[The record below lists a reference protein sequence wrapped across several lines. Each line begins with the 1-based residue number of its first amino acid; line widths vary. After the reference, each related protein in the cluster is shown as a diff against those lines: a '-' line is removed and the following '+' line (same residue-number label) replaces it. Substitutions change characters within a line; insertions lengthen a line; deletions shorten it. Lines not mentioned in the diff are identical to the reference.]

1 MALINLSSPHH
12 HNLSKTSRLMMW
24 VLLATLPG
32 LAVQSYFYGYGTL
45 INLIWASSL
54 ALGFEALV
62 LRLRRRPIMPYLT
75 DGSALVTAF
84 LLALALPPFSP
95 WWLTLVA
102 VLFSIVFAKH
112 LYGGLGNNPFNPAM
126 VGYALCLIAFPV
138 SMTQWAGTEATLT
151 FTQQWQWFWLES
163 INSDSGGIE
172 GIDAWTR
179 ATPLDLMRHPKGLTL
194 NELAVSNPQLG
205 LGLRASM
212 WVNLAYLLGG
222 LGLLA
227 KRVFTWH
234 APVAMLASLGFF
246 AGLFHMGEPDLYP
259 SASQHLLTGATMMA
273 AFFIVTDPVTSATSR
288 KGKLVFGVGVGLLV
302 FIIRSFGNYP
312 DAFAFAIL
320 LMNLS
325 APLIDTYTQPKAY
338 GHQPKKSH
346 SQGEK

>member
-1 MALINLSSPHH
+1 MALVNLSSPHH
-12 HNLSKTSRLMMW
+12 HSLNKTSRLMVW

-45 INLIWASSL
+45 INLLWASFL
-54 ALGFEALV
+54 ALGFEAIV
-62 LRLRRRPIMPYLT
+62 LGLRRRPIMPYLT

-84 LLALALPPFSP
+84 LIALALPPFSP

-102 VLFSIVFAKH
+102 VLFSIIFAKH

-151 FTQQWQWFWLES
+151 FGQQWQWFWLES
-163 INSDSGGIE
+163 VTGGI
-172 GIDAWTR
+172 DSWTR
-179 ATPLDLMRHPKGLTL
+179 ATPLDLMRRTNGLTL
-194 NELAVSNPQLG
+194 TEVASSNPQLG
-205 LGLRASM
+205 LGLVASM
-212 WVNLAYLLGG
+212 WINLAYLLGG
-222 LGLLA
+222 LILLA
-227 KRVFTWH
+227 TRVFTWH
-234 APVAMLASLGFF
+234 APVAMLAGLGFC

-259 SASQHLLTGATMMA
+259 SASQHLLTGATMLS
-273 AFFIVTDPVTSATSR
+273 AFFIVTDPVSGATSR
-288 KGKLVFGVGVGLLV
+288 KGKLVFGVGVGILV
-302 FIIRSFGNYP
+302 FIIRSFGSYP

-338 GHQPKKSH
+338 GHQPKKSR
-346 SQGEK
+346 SQGEE

>member
-1 MALINLSSPHH
+1 MALVNLSSPHH
-12 HNLSKTSRLMMW
+12 HSLSKTSRLMVW

-45 INLIWASSL
+45 INLLWASFL
-54 ALGFEALV
+54 ALGFEAIV
-62 LRLRRRPIMPYLT
+62 LGLRRRPIMPYLT

-84 LLALALPPFSP
+84 LIALALPPFSP

-102 VLFSIVFAKH
+102 VLFSIIFAKH

-151 FTQQWQWFWLES
+151 FGQQWQWFWLES
-163 INSDSGGIE
+163 VTGGI
-172 GIDAWTR
+172 DSWTR
-179 ATPLDLMRHPKGLTL
+179 ATPLDLMRRTNGLTL
-194 NELAVSNPQLG
+194 TEVASSNPQLG
-205 LGLRASM
+205 LGLVASM
-212 WVNLAYLLGG
+212 WINLAYLLGG
-222 LGLLA
+222 LILLA
-227 KRVFTWH
+227 ARVFTWH
-234 APVAMLASLGFF
+234 APVAMLAGLGFC

-259 SASQHLLTGATMMA
+259 SASQHLLTGATMLS
-273 AFFIVTDPVTSATSR
+273 AFFIVTDPVSGATSR
-288 KGKLVFGVGVGLLV
+288 KGKLVFGVGVGILV
-302 FIIRSFGNYP
+302 FIIRSFGSYP

-338 GHQPKKSH
+338 GHQPKKSR
-346 SQGEK
+346 SQGEE

>member
-1 MALINLSSPHH
+1 MALVNLSSPHH

-45 INLIWASSL
+45 INLLWASAL
-54 ALGFEALV
+54 ALGFEALI
-62 LRLRRRPIMPYLT
+62 LGLRRRPITPYLT

-138 SMTQWAGTEATLT
+138 SMTQWAGTETTLT
-151 FTQQWQWFWLES
+151 FGQQWHWFWLES
-163 INSDSGGIE
+163 VNG

-179 ATPLDLMRHPKGLTL
+179 ATPLDLMRHTKGLTL
-194 NELAVSNPQLG
+194 NEVASSNPQLG
-205 LGLRASM
+205 LGLAASM
-212 WVNLAYLLGG
+212 WINLAYLLGG
-222 LGLLA
+222 LCLLA
-227 KRVFTWH
+227 IRVFTWH
-234 APVAMLASLGFF
+234 APVAMLASLGFC

-259 SASQHLLTGATMMA
+259 SASQQLLTGATMLS
-273 AFFIVTDPVTSATSR
+273 AFFIVTDPVTGATSR
-288 KGKLVFGVGVGLLV
+288 KGKLVFGAGVGILV
-302 FIIRSFGNYP
+302 FIIRSYGSYP

-325 APLIDTYTQPKAY
+325 APLIDTYTKPKAY
-338 GHQPKKSH
+338 GHQPKKPH
-346 SQGEK
+346 SQGDKQ